1 MAKGQKEVLFDVYER
16 WENKEDELNAY
27 EINVYSTLQI
37 GKRYKVTRYLD
48 ENGEVQRVS
57 MSISTGWKKH
67 NPASFAKS
75 YITWDVSFISIW
87 RGRGGA
93 VYRTGN
99 MNGNYTSKKVFTSL
113 LLTSKLRSITADGR
127 LNAQRG
133 SNSECKR
140 VFASEVEKTFPE
152 IPKFSE
158 LFPLAQHYGAHE
170 YNYVPVGLRSAMIRA
185 ENVQEFTRRA
195 FGKTRY
201 RRDLVKAV
209 ASATLQDVENAWQFR
224 GLVPI
229 DWIVDLLRGRQWEG
243 RNARQNAISIPRRHL
258 KHLDQ
263 RSLRR
268 LMGEMK
274 ERNYDYGFSQ
284 QIADIDFV
292 SVEYPILT
300 RVDSWK
306 DLHDRLIALDRP
318 RLLQVAERREA
329 KVQRMLKE
337 MDFWSLQ
344 ADLLSD
350 EKWCAENPEL
360 AASPQLR
367 KERRAELEAQA
378 EVAREAVIARQER
391 ERLERVARQQ
401 RELEERHKAAMEKR
415 RAIVAALDGKHE
427 EFRIT
432 VAKREDVLLQWGSEM
447 NNCIASYRDQV
458 NSPIRVLGGVYR
470 GKQLLGNFELSYAE
484 DQFVLRQ
491 LLGKYNRALD
501 NKVREVLV
509 QRFAGVGVATNK
521 GYWGES

>member
-16 WENKEDELNAY
+16 WENEEDELKVY
-27 EINVYSTLQI
+27 EINVHGNLKI
-37 GKRYKVTRYLD
+37 GTRYKVTRYLD

-67 NPASFAKS
+67 NPAAFAKS
-75 YITWDVSFISIW
+75 YITWDMSFISIW

-99 MNGNYTSKKVFTSL
+99 MNSKKIFTDLLFTSL
-113 LLTSKLRSITADGR
+113 LRSITADK
-127 LNAQRG
+127 LTAQRG
-133 SNSECKR
+133 NKSECKR
-140 VFASEVEKTFPE
+140 VFASEVERAFSE
-152 IPKFSE
+152 IPTFSE
-158 LFPLAQHYGAHE
+158 LFPLAQHYGAHS
-170 YNYVPVGLRSAMIRA
+170 YSYIPVGLRSAMIGA

-209 ASATLQDVENAWQFR
+209 ASATLKDVENAWQFR

-243 RNARQNAISIPRRHL
+243 RNSHQNIISIPRRHL

-274 ERNYDYGFSQ
+274 ERDYDYGFSQ
-284 QIADIDFV
+284 QIADIELV
-292 SVEYPILT
+292 SVEYPTLT

-318 RLLQVAERREA
+318 RLLRLTERREA
-329 KVQRMLKE
+329 KARRMFKE

-378 EVAREAVIARQER
+378 KAAREAVIARQER

-401 RELEERHKAAMEKR
+401 RELEERHREAAEKR
-415 RAIVAALDGKHE
+415 RALVSALDGKHE
-427 EFRIT
+427 DFRIT

-447 NNCIASYRDQV
+447 KNCIASYRDHV
-458 NSPIRVLGGVYR
+458 NSPIRVLGGVYQ

-484 DQFVLRQ
+484 DSFVLRQ
-491 LLGKYNRALD
+491 LLGKYNRTLD
-501 NKVREVLV
+501 EKVREVLV
-509 QRFAGVGVATNK
+509 QRFAGVGVDTNK
-521 GYWGES
+521 GYWGER